1 MCVHISGILP
11 VAVSLSFL
19 YDNNHISVYI
29 PSVVTVLHVYTR
41 TLF

>member
-1 MCVHISGILP
+1 MCVHTLGILP
-11 VAVSLSFL
+11 LAVSFSFL
-19 YDNNHISVYI
+19 YDNNHILVYI